1 MKKMEIEIKVGLFV
15 SIGLGL
21 IMLAILV
28 LGSTENLLSRQSKYS
43 LYFPSVEG
51 LIPGAKVI
59 LSGVSAGTV
68 QEIDLDESR
77 RQVRVNIAIAKKYTA
92 WIKKDS
98 TAEIATQGV
107 LGDKLVVLTL
117 GSIDQAVLPSGSE
130 IPSKSSQDLT
140 QFLSKGDKLMSSLT
154 SLTSSLDHIVKGFDF
169 NGRSDT
175 FFQGMAATAKN
186 MAAMSGK
193 MNEEFDGIH
202 LKSATK
208 NLDAILAKINDGTG
222 TIGALINDPALY
234 DDLKALLGGANRNR
248 IIRNLVRQ
256 TIKGGET
263 VAEPAPIPAPT
274 PAPKK

>member
-1 MKKMEIEIKVGLFV
+1 M
-15 SIGLGL
+15 
-21 IMLAILV
+21 
-28 LGSTENLLSRQSKYS
+28 
-43 LYFPSVEG
+43 
-51 LIPGAKVI
+51 
-59 LSGVSAGTV
+59 
-68 QEIDLDESR
+68 
-77 RQVRVNIAIAKKYTA
+77 
-92 WIKKDS
+92 
-98 TAEIATQGV
+98 
-107 LGDKLVVLTL
+107 VVLTL

-274 PAPKK
+274 LAPKK